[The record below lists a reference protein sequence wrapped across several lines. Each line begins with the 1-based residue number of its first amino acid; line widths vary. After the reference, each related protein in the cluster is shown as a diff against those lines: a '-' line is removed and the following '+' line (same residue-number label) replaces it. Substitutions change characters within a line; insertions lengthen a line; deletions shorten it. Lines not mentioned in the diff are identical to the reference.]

1 MKVLPFQVPHVTD
14 EAFRFQEDR
23 VAHFYDKFHRHEEI
37 QIMWIKAGEGLLLAG
52 DYIGRFEPGDVFI
65 LGSNLP
71 HVFRN
76 DEIYY
81 REDSPGAHALSIY
94 FAPSYLGEQFWKLN
108 EMAVV
113 SDFLERCRQG
123 FSVKKPDSEQ
133 VGLQMERI
141 QQAAGA
147 ERLILFL
154 GLLNFLSGQANLNR
168 LGISGN
174 YPVMSGQDKRMND
187 VLEFTFREYH
197 RKITLREVADIAH
210 MTPAAFCRY
219 FRQHTR
225 KSYVSFLQ
233 EVRVRKACQLLLR
246 QSMTVE
252 SICYAV
258 GFQNISNFNR
268 IFKRLT
274 SQTPKTYLTR
284 SLWY

>member
-23 VAHFYDKFHRHEEI
+23 VAHFYDRFHCHEEV
-37 QIMWIKAGEGLLLAG
+37 QIMWIKAGEGLVMAG
-52 DYIGRFEPGDVFI
+52 DYIGRFDPGDVFV

-81 REDSPGAHALSIY
+81 SKDSPGAHALSVY
-94 FAPSYLGEQFWKLN
+94 FSPAYLGEQFWKLN
-108 EMAVV
+108 EMAAVN
-113 SDFLERCRQG
+113 DFITRARQG
-123 FSVKKPDSEQ
+123 FRVRKPASTEA
-133 VGLQMERI
+133 GRLMERL
-141 QQAAGA
+141 QHAVGV
-147 ERLILFL
+147 ERLVFFL
-154 GLLNFLSGQANLNR
+154 TLLNFLSEKADLEV
-168 LGISGN
+168 LGVSGS
-174 YPVMSGQDKRMND
+174 YPVMSGQDKRMSD
-187 VLEFTFREYH
+187 VLEFTFREFH
-197 RKITLREVADIAH
+197 RKITLKEVADIAH
-210 MTPAAFCRY
+210 MTPTAFCRY

-225 KSYVSFLQ
+225 KSYISFLQ
-233 EVRVRKACQLLLR
+233 EVRIRKACQLLLR
-246 QSMTVE
+246 QTDTVE
-252 SICYAV
+252 NICYAV

>member
-1 MKVLPFQVPHVTD
+1 MKILPFQVPHVTD

-23 VAHFYDKFHRHEEI
+23 VPHFYDKFHCHEEV
-37 QIMWIKAGEGLLLAG
+37 QIMWIKAGEGLLIAG

-76 DEIYY
+76 DEMYY
-81 REDSPGAHALSIY
+81 REDSPGAHALSVY
-94 FAPSYLGEQFWKLN
+94 FSPSYLGDRFWKLN
-108 EMAVV
+108 EMAGIY
-113 SDFLERCRQG
+113 DFLQRSRQG
-123 FSVKKPDSEQ
+123 FRVKKQDGVW
-133 VGLQMERI
+133 VGRQME
-141 QQAAGA
+141 QMQHAAGA
-147 ERLILFL
+147 ERLVLFL
-154 GLLNFLSGQANLNR
+154 TLLDYLSGRAGLEV
-168 LGISGN
+168 LGISGS

-197 RKITLREVADIAH
+197 RKITLQEVADIAH

-233 EVRVRKACQLLLR
+233 EVRIRKACQLLLR
-246 QSMTVE
+246 QSMTIE